1 MAKEIRITFKETELD
16 LYDYVKGKS
25 SPSAFLKDLATLEQ
39 KKEQLYLNVNMMPL
53 TDTPAITY
61 SPTDETEQKGIEELD
76 ISDLDF

>member
-1 MAKEIRITFKETELD
+1 MAKEIRITFKESELD
-16 LYDYVKGKS
+16 LYEYVKGKS

-53 TDTPAITY
+53 TNIHAVTD
-61 SPTDETEQKGIEELD
+61 SPQENVAPKGIDELD

>member
-1 MAKEIRITFKETELD
+1 MAKEIRITFKESELD
-16 LYDYVKGKS
+16 LYEYVKGKS

-61 SPTDETEQKGIEELD
+61 SLKEETEQKGIEELD

>member
-25 SPSAFLKDLATLEQ
+25 SPSAFLKDLATLER

-61 SPTDETEQKGIEELD
+61 SLKEETEQKDIEELD